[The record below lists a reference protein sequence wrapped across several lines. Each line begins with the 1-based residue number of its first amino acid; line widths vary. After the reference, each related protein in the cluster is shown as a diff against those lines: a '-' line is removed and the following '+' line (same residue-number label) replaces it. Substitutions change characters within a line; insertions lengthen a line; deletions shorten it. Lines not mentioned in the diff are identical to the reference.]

1 MDQSLL
7 QPTLRSNQDIRY
19 GLSMRSQFLV
29 GFFGGPFMVVPYLA
43 FHSHYQGRL
52 KRDSVLIILLAIM
65 AGALLFGVKLTGW
78 ESENK
83 WLGKLISRGSGLVM
97 VGIYYLI
104 NRENQKN
111 IESFERYKSP
121 WVPAI
126 VSALLGIFMSVMI
139 AFAIK
144 SGL

>member
-1 MDQSLL
+1 
-7 QPTLRSNQDIRY
+7 
-19 GLSMRSQFLV
+19 MRSQFLV

-52 KRDSVLIILLAIM
+52 KRDSVLIILLAII
-65 AGALLFGVKLTGW
+65 AGGLLFGVKFTGW
-78 ESENK
+78 GSESP
-83 WLGKLISRGSGLVM
+83 WLGKLVSRGSGLVM
-97 VGIYYLI
+97 VGVYYLF

-121 WVPAI
+121 WVPALI
-126 VSALLGIFMSVMI
+126 SALLGILMSIMI
-139 AFAIK
+139 AIGIK